1 MEAFLAPPLLEQPRI
16 ARNAQNEVH
25 IDVESEGADIF
36 YTIDGSEPTAE
47 SAKYEAPFTLDTKG
61 TVKAITYDAQSGKS
75 GPVAI
80 RRFDLPAADYKVV
93 TPAEEKTN
101 LMFDGNGYST
111 YYLPEGKKEIAVV
124 LAAPHAISGF
134 VYTPNQGRD
143 AQGHISNYQLL
154 VDGKVV
160 ASGEFSNI
168 KHNPIEQ
175 EIRFAPVKG
184 QKLVFK
190 ATRVVDDVKRI
201 GIAEFSV
208 ITED

>member
-1 MEAFLAPPLLEQPRI
+1 
-16 ARNAQNEVH
+16 
-25 IDVESEGADIF
+25 VE
-36 YTIDGSEPTAE
+36 
-47 SAKYEAPFTLDTKG
+47 
-61 TVKAITYDAQSGKS
+61 
-75 GPVAI
+75 
-80 RRFDLPAADYKVV
+80 
-93 TPAEEKTN
+93 
-101 LMFDGNGYST
+101 
-111 YYLPEGKKEIAVV
+111 
-124 LAAPHAISGF
+124 LAAPHTISGF
-134 VYTPNQGRD
+134 IYTPNQGRD
-143 AQGHISNYQLL
+143 SQGHISNYQLL

-190 ATRVVDDVKRI
+190 ATRIVDNVKRV

>member
-1 MEAFLAPPLLEQPRI
+1 MLEQPRI
-16 ARNAQNEVH
+16 VRNAKNEVR
-25 IDVESEGADIF
+25 IGVESEGADIY
-36 YTIDGSEPTAE
+36 YTVDGSEPTAQ
-47 SAKYEAPFTLDTKG
+47 SAKYDAPFTLDHKG
-61 TVKAITYDAQSGKS
+61 TVKAVTYDAQSGKT

-80 RRFDLPAADYKVV
+80 RNFDLPAADYKVLSPSGEQ
-93 TPAEEKTN
+93 TD

-111 YYLPEGKKEIAVV
+111 YYLPVGKNEIVV
-124 LAAPHAISGF
+124 ELAAPHTISGF

-143 AQGHISNYQLL
+143 SQGHISNFQLL

-190 ATRVVDDVKRI
+190 ATRIVDNVKRV